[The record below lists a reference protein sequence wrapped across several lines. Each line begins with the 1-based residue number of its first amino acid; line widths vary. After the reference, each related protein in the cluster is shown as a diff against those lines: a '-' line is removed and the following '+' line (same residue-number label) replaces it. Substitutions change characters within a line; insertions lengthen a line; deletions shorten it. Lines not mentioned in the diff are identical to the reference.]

1 MALAEDA
8 KADGLPEEV
17 VAEIEG
23 AEGGEQG
30 GEGQEETPVT
40 FKLSRRKREQQE
52 REERIKAAEERAAA
66 AERMANEIRQQS
78 AQENAHLRGT
88 LEQFQ
93 RQFQGFQQ
101 QAQAP
106 REQAAEPI
114 ERRIA
119 AAQKAAEA
127 ALKNSDLAE
136 YHEQMG
142 SIMDLRAEA
151 KAQAILASMPK
162 PPPQAAPVAQKPAW
176 VTAIEFQYP
185 DVLSHPRG
193 QQTVGIVDQLL
204 ANEQWGPE
212 RLHKA
217 FQRTRAELGLKPA
230 AAAPAS
236 NGQRALYGSVN
247 STATGGGR
255 APGGED
261 RVQVKKSDL
270 EMARRFGMTAA
281 QYAKA
286 QKESFPDE

>member
-8 KADGLPEEV
+8 KADGLPDEV

-23 AEGGEQG
+23 AEGGESTDQQ
-30 GEGQEETPVT
+30 QEEAPVT

-52 REERIKAAEERAAA
+52 REERVKAAEERAAK
-66 AERMANEIRQQS
+66 AEQLANEIRAQS
-78 AQENAHLRGT
+78 AQETAHLRGT
-88 LEQFQ
+88 VEQMQ
-93 RQFQGFQQ
+93 RQWQTQAQ
-101 QAQAP
+101 QAQQPRQQEEAP
-106 REQAAEPI
+106 V

-142 SIMDLRAEA
+142 AIMDLRAEA

-193 QQTVGIVDQLL
+193 QQTVAIVDQLL
-204 ANEQWGPE
+204 GSEQWGPE

-217 FQRTRAELGLKPA
+217 FQRTRTELGLKP

-255 APGGED
+255 PSNGGD
-261 RVQVKKSDL
+261 RVTVPKEYLSIA
-270 EMARRFGMTAA
+270 MRAGMTQA
-281 QYAKA
+281 QAAKA
-286 QKESFPDE
+286 WKDSYPDD